1 MTSWATHSYAE
12 NSLHSFVMD
21 PIPTKPHLHC
31 TEFSHISDYDV
42 LAYSVISA
50 KNDLFPLLNVKLL
63 FVNQAWLRELSMDLC
78 EDLEGWDGG

>member
-63 FVNQAWLRELSMDLC
+63 FVNQALAQRTQY
-78 EDLEGWDGG
+78 GVV